1 LIHDRHFSRAEADAL
16 LPTLAPL
23 LTELRRARDSLTDAE
38 AHEVLSEASQGNG
51 GGAEGRQVGEA
62 FLHVRG
68 LLAAIQEA
76 GVVVRDIDS
85 GLVDFPAVIDG
96 REVYLCWRLG
106 EESVDHWHDLDAGF
120 GGRTPLD

>member
-1 LIHDRHFSRAEADAL
+1 LIHEHHFTRADADAL

-23 LTELRRARDSLTDAE
+23 LTELRTAKDSLTDSE
-38 AHEVLSEASQGNG
+38 AHEVLSEASGSNG
-51 GGAEGRQVGEA
+51 GGTEGRRVGEA
-62 FLHVRG
+62 FLRVRE
-68 LLAAIQEA
+68 LLAAVQEI

-106 EESVDHWHDLDAGF
+106 EESVDHWHDLDSGF
-120 GGRTPLD
+120 GGRAPLD